1 MNAVWLLGHK
11 TLSDPLS
18 VQEALSGIF
27 GSISLATWI
36 FLLVSGGVLIMEE
49 LRIYLSWVVLTV
61 VQVPQLYLN
70 YKTGS
75 AEGIS
80 LAFLGVWLI
89 GDITNL
95 SGMSGWHVSR

>member
-1 MNAVWLLGHK
+1 M
-11 TLSDPLS
+11 
-18 VQEALSGIF
+18 
-27 GSISLATWI
+27 
-36 FLLVSGGVLIMEE
+36 
-49 LRIYLSWVVLTV
+49 
-61 VQVPQLYLN
+61 YLN

-95 SGMSGWHVSR
+95 SGMFDQRASGREIIETEIIVVVLITRFSLVVPPLPLPLLNSFIWSRVCADLRRCSLG